1 MIGALLILLVPMI
14 GWVVLNRPSG
24 HGTVQVVD
32 TKPDIREAKAEARFP
47 VLVPA
52 GLSARWRPT
61 SSRVTRDDAERV
73 VFRIG
78 YVTPADKWA
87 GLVESDKPSLLAD
100 EIGRDRKP
108 AGSVDV
114 AGTRWTR
121 YPGRQ
126 GGEQSLVRTA
136 GGATYLVTGSAKLDE
151 LRKLAEALR

>member
-14 GWVVLNRPSG
+14 GWVVLSRPSG

-32 TKPDIREAKAEARFP
+32 TRPDIREAKAQARFP

-52 GLSARWRPT
+52 GLPARWRPT
-61 SSRVTRDDAERV
+61 SSRVVRDDAGRV

-87 GLVESDKPSLLAD
+87 GLVEGDKPSLLAD
-100 EIGRDRKP
+100 EIGPDRKP
-108 AGSVDV
+108 TGSVDA

-121 YPGRQ
+121 YPGRR

-136 GGATYLVTGSAKLDE
+136 GGTTYLITGTAKLDE